1 MSKLKT
7 IALAAGFTALSG
19 NALAQETPAEPR
31 DSADTATG
39 TVIQNQS
46 KHNKTYAVSDRTLR
60 SKVVRD
66 EVKNIQYASKSL
78 NNDGTVF
85 IGVQENGQQES
96 RSVVF
101 TEEYGAVGIRKIGD
115 KTLISNKL
123 GDFFHDNASGR
134 IDFNSKEGLS
144 AVFFLDKKN
153 QVRHYFSEEII
164 LQGDLAGMI
173 NKSEQAHE
181 EKIASAIKN
190 HEMVKIE
197 NGATLDITKLLQ
209 KQAERR

>member
-19 NALAQETPAEPR
+19 NALARETPAESR
-31 DSADTATG
+31 DSVSTTTE
-39 TVIQNQS
+39 TVIQNQPER
-46 KHNKTYAVSDRTLR
+46 KTYAISDKTLR
-60 SKVVRD
+60 FRTIRD

-164 LQGDLAGMI
+164 LQGDLAGFI

-181 EKIASAIKN
+181 
-190 HEMVKIE
+190 
-197 NGATLDITKLLQ
+197 
-209 KQAERR
+209 

>member
-19 NALAQETPAEPR
+19 NALARETPAESR
-31 DSADTATG
+31 DSVSTTTE
-39 TVIQNQS
+39 TVIQNQPE
-46 KHNKTYAVSDRTLR
+46 HKTYAIYDKTLR
-60 SKVVRD
+60 SRIVRD
-66 EVKNIQYASKSL
+66 EVKNTQYTAKSL
-78 NNDGTVF
+78 SKDGTIF
-85 IGVQENGQQES
+85 IGIQENGQQES
-96 RSVVF
+96 RSIIQ
-101 TEEYGAVGIRKIGD
+101 TKEYGAVGVRKVGD

-123 GDFFHDNASGR
+123 GNFFHDKISGR
-134 IDFNSKEGLS
+134 IDFNSNDGLS

-153 QVRHYFSEEII
+153 QVRHYFSEEIM
-164 LQGDLAGMI
+164 LQGDLAGLI

-197 NGATLDITKLLQ
+197 NGATLDITKLQQ

>member
-19 NALAQETPAEPR
+19 NALARETPAESR
-31 DSADTATG
+31 DSVSTTPE
-39 TVIQNQS
+39 TVIQNQPER
-46 KHNKTYAVSDRTLR
+46 KTYAISDKTLR
-60 SKVVRD
+60 FRTIRD

-181 EKIASAIKN
+181 GKIASAIKN

>member
-19 NALAQETPAEPR
+19 NALARETPAESR
-31 DSADTATG
+31 DSVSTTTE
-39 TVIQNQS
+39 TVIQNQPER
-46 KHNKTYAVSDRTLR
+46 KTYAISDKTLR
-60 SKVVRD
+60 FRTIRD
-66 EVKNIQYASKSL
+66 EVKNTQYASKSL

-144 AVFFLDKKN
+144 AVFFLDKKIK
-153 QVRHYFSEEII
+153 FAII
-164 LQGDLAGMI
+164 SPK
-173 NKSEQAHE
+173 KSFCR
-181 EKIASAIKN
+181 
-190 HEMVKIE
+190 
-197 NGATLDITKLLQ
+197 ATSP
-209 KQAERR
+209 A